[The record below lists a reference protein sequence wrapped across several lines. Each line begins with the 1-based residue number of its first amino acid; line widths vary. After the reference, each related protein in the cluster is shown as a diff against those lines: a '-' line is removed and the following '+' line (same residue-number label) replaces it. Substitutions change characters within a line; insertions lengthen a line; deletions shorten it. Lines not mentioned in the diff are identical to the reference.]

1 MYIGNSLRDAC
12 RYSPGSSLHVI
23 NVGATE
29 MENGKDELHET
40 FFYGT
45 NYGTC
50 VSLYAPGQPESS
62 DYK

>member
-1 MYIGNSLRDAC
+1 
-12 RYSPGSSLHVI
+12 
-23 NVGATE
+23 
-29 MENGKDELHET
+29 MEDGIDKLYET

-45 NYGTC
+45 NFGTC